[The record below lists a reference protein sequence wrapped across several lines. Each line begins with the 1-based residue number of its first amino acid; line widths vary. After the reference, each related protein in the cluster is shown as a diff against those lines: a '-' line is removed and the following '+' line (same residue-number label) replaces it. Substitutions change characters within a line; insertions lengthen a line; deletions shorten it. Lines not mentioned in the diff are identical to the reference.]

1 MNPDRQWF
9 GFAGPRPDDCFMHK
23 NVLRDFDMII
33 DMDIPPKT
41 SNTLSPQ
48 LPVLPSVQG
57 SRRGGCSVSS
67 DIPEPLDFLIEG
79 ESRKK
84 SETDISL
91 DTSEQVPEKTQ
102 EEVQTSLFVY
112 VTCVRSLAKCR
123 ELSTS
128 ASNTS
133 HDHYLCNLA
142 CAKSKNM
149 KEKEK
154 SSGKRN

>member
-1 MNPDRQWF
+1 MTVF
-9 GFAGPRPDDCFMHK
+9 CIKMS
-23 NVLRDFDMII
+23 LERDFDI
-33 DMDIPPKT
+33 DFPPKT
-41 SNTLSPQ
+41 SNTFSPQ

-57 SRRGGCSVSS
+57 SRRGGCSVSP

-79 ESRKK
+79 ESQKK

-91 DTSEQVPEKTQ
+91 DTSEQVTKKAP

-112 VTCVRSLAKCR
+112 VTCVRRLAKCG

-128 ASNTS
+128 AGNTS

-142 CAKSKNM
+142 RAKSKNM
-149 KEKEK
+149 KEKEN